1 VLAFA
6 LAFGAYMGT
15 KFRADVEAEARSV
28 VSVAQRVFEQVASTD
43 QPPGQPPVQP
53 SDDVMVWI
61 RQVIDQDV
69 NLFDGSELVATS
81 QRDLFNQRLLSTR
94 TPASVY
100 RTIAL
105 ERLPTYV
112 AEDRL
117 GPSPYLVA
125 AAPVPAR
132 GPDAVLTVPLAPRQR
147 EIEREL
153 DELDRGVLVGSVFVV
168 LFAAA
173 LGAWLAS
180 RIADPVARLTRATRQ
195 IAAGRLDVRIVA
207 DTADELRRLV
217 DNFNSMTATLVA
229 QRAELARTNQLK
241 AWNEMARQV
250 AHEIKNP
257 LTPIQLAAEHLNRVH
272 EDHGRPLGAVFD
284 QCVQTVLGQVR
295 LLRRIASEFAN
306 FAGEPTPR
314 LEAIDLHALVD
325 GIVGPYRLGLAGR
338 VTFHVDLPA
347 DFPAIRGDRTLL
359 SRALTNLVENAV
371 QAMPTGGELSVSG
384 RRDNDGMV
392 EVTIADTGVGMDETA
407 VARAFEPYFSTK
419 TSGSGLGLAN
429 ARRNIELIGGRITLA
444 SEAGRGTTIT
454 VRLPVAPAAPPDAA
468 ASAPAPFR

>member
-1 VLAFA
+1 
-6 LAFGAYMGT
+6 
-15 KFRADVEAEARSV
+15 
-28 VSVAQRVFEQVASTD
+28 
-43 QPPGQPPVQP
+43 
-53 SDDVMVWI
+53 
-61 RQVIDQDV
+61 
-69 NLFDGSELVATS
+69 
-81 QRDLFNQRLLSTR
+81 
-94 TPASVY
+94 
-100 RTIAL
+100 
-105 ERLPTYV
+105 
-112 AEDRL
+112 
-117 GPSPYLVA
+117 
-125 AAPVPAR
+125 
-132 GPDAVLTVPLAPRQR
+132 
-147 EIEREL
+147 
-153 DELDRGVLVGSVFVV
+153 
-168 LFAAA
+168 
-173 LGAWLAS
+173 
-180 RIADPVARLTRATRQ
+180 
-195 IAAGRLDVRIVA
+195 
-207 DTADELRRLV
+207 
-217 DNFNSMTATLVA
+217 
-229 QRAELARTNQLK
+229 
-241 AWNEMARQV
+241 
-250 AHEIKNP
+250 
-257 LTPIQLAAEHLNRVH
+257 
-272 EDHGRPLGAVFD
+272 
-284 QCVQTVLGQVR
+284 VR